1 MKMEKYINRIQLG
14 LLPLIMVI
22 VALGIQFPIYL
33 LQHHFQITGILY
45 LLFTVLKVFVSLFGI
60 YLIGLTV
67 EKQIAKP
74 KKEKINKNKK

>member
-33 LQHHFQITGILY
+33 LQHYFQITGILY

-60 YLIGLTV
+60 YLVGLTV
-67 EKQIAKP
+67 EKQIAKS
-74 KKEKINKNKK
+74 KKAKA